1 MNVLNFKRCSVGIY
15 GNYLNSG
22 RVAIAKSIIK
32 TVVQLI
38 SGFRRN
44 PLYSIRAF
52 HLIDKLCKQTFI
64 KTLDFSHKAK
74 VGFSIT

>member
-1 MNVLNFKRCSVGIY
+1 MKVLNFKRCSVGIY
-15 GNYLNSG
+15 GNYLHSG

-44 PLYSIRAF
+44 AVYSMRVF
-52 HLIDKLCKQTFI
+52 QLIDKLCI
-64 KTLDFSHKAK
+64 KTFDFNHKAK